1 MQPDLDDRGAVIGR
15 STRRRVQATT
25 LAAALLVTLG
35 AAACSSDDESP
46 RGSSTTVTST
56 SVAPPST
63 VSDADFEN
71 QATTAEA
78 MIRNAGT
85 DPCAVVQ
92 AFGPAS
98 NLPTPINA
106 TQAERGARV
115 VAGLFTSAADSAP
128 ASAAADAAVLRQAA
142 TDLIAE
148 GEAEKWSPA
157 WLMEIPAAI
166 SDPEVTRAFSN
177 YQSAVAAS
185 CSAATTTVP

>member
-1 MQPDLDDRGAVIGR
+1 MTDGR
-15 STRRRVQATT
+15 TRRRLGGAAVAAT
-25 LAAALLVTLG
+25 LVFAVG
-35 AAACSSDDESP
+35 AAACSSDDDSP

-56 SVAPPST
+56 SMAPPST

-71 QATTAEA
+71 QAATAEA

-115 VAGLFTSAADSAP
+115 VAGLFNSAADSAP

-142 TDLIAE
+142 TNLLAE

-157 WLMEIPAAI
+157 WLMKVPAAI
-166 SDPEVTRAFSN
+166 SDPEVTRAFTN
-177 YQSAVAAS
+177 YQSAVATSCGSAS
-185 CSAATTTVP
+185 TTVP